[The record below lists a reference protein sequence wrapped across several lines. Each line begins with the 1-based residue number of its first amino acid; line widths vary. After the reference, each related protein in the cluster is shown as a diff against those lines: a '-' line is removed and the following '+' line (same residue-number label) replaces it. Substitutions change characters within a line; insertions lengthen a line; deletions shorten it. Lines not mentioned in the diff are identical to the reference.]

1 MTGCEVP
8 IYLIQIIVKVVDVA
22 NHIMQGSGFL
32 YRMQSLKI
40 QGLQIQDDYCQY
52 YPLRSTL
59 LGVK

>member
-1 MTGCEVP
+1 MHHGLYA
-8 IYLIQIIVKVVDVA
+8 YLSDPNHRQVVDVA
-22 NHIMQGSGFL
+22 NHIMQGSAFL